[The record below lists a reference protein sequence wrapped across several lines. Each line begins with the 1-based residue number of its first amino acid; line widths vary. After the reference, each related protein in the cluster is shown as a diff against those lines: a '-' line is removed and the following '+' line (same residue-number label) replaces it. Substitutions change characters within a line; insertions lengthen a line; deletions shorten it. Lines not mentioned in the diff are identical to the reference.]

1 MITVRRLAPDFIT
14 PGPMAGCA
22 PLLPLT
28 EARQVYASLA
38 IDGERLSAE
47 QIAELRGA
55 PSA

>member
-1 MITVRRLAPDFIT
+1 MITVRRLVPDFIT
-14 PGPMAGCA
+14 SGPASCCA

-28 EARQVYASLA
+28 NPRLISAAPA

-47 QIAELRGA
+47 LIAELRGA

>member
-14 PGPMAGCA
+14 PGPVAGCA

-28 EARQVYASLA
+28 NPRRVSASLA